1 VFCSLRLKVGT
12 YEFDCSGPQMFVRD
26 QLNWF
31 KEFLEDQFDARAG
44 YGTTEKHEDS
54 QDAPSQ

>member
-31 KEFLEDQFDARAG
+31 KEFLED
-44 YGTTEKHEDS
+44 EKHEDS